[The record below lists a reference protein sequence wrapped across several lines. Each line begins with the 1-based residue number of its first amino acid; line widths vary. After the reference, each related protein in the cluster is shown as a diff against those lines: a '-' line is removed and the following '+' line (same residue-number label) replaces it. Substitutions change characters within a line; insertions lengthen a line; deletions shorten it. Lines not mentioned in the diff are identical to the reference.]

1 MDIVKIQA
9 LIAQGRVVKVTDID
23 PANSFVQ
30 IGVYQPDNRK
40 IGSANNTYPP
50 FVIPL
55 SELGG
60 NQDLATTLAIGNT
73 TGANWIDVDSGYGL
87 TGDDGGTISSTIK
100 IDPLNSNP
108 IHSQVLDTSN
118 YHNSNIK
125 QTPEEVII
133 YTMDNDAAGPSITV
147 GLTTITIRS
156 FDNPVLIEGNT
167 AEYAV
172 DYSSIYTNR
181 SLVDKE
187 YVDASVSGVLDDRG
201 NWDAS
206 GNVYPSTGGSG
217 PLGTILKGDLWFVS
231 VPGTLGGNPVL
242 IGSNFRALID
252 NPLLSTDW
260 NILNSGVGYIPE
272 NIANKG
278 IPNGYAELDV
288 TGKVPLAQL
297 PSFSIIVKLTKALNG
312 PVVTGTTS
320 NTMLDSLLIP
330 ANTFKVGMA
339 KINIRNVWT
348 TSAVTKASRIYINTT
363 NSLVGATL
371 IGLATSG
378 SGARSVDMGRI
389 LAIKSLSSFE
399 VYGLGT
405 MVAAESQLSTNVVD
419 ITYDA
424 TVNNYIIVSIVQ
436 GVADS
441 CLNSYINFEI

>member
-60 NQDLATTLAIGNT
+60 GGGVWGTITGLLANQLDLQAALDAKEDSLGFVPYDETNPDGFIDATALVPYQLALGFTPEDVANKDIDGTLA
-73 TGANWIDVDSGYGL
+73 A
-87 TGDDGGTISSTIK
+87 
-100 IDPLNSNP
+100 
-108 IHSQVLDTSN
+108 
-118 YHNSNIK
+118 NSNIL
-125 QTPEEVII
+125 
-133 YTMDNDAAGPSITV
+133 YPSQ
-147 GLTTITIRS
+147 R
-156 FDNPVLIEGNT
+156 
-167 AEYAV
+167 AV
-172 DYSSIYTNR
+172 KT
-181 SLVDKE
+181 

-206 GNVYPSTGGSG
+206 GNVFPSTGGSG

-312 PVVTGTTS
+312 PVVTGTT
-320 NTMLDSLLIP
+320 TQTILDSLLIP